1 MHDKHKGVLRP
12 FQRRFIAQATRP
24 GIDTAAL
31 SMPRGNGKSWLA
43 AYLLTRILLPGD
55 KLFRSGTESVLLAGS
70 VEQARIVFRFV
81 RSWLEPFQQHR
92 FVDSVQR
99 IGITHRD
106 TNTKL
111 RVISSSAKTAMGLVG
126 CPWAVADEPG
136 SWEVRGGELMFDAIQ
151 TAQGKPGSPL
161 KALYIGTLAP
171 ARDGWWHDLIDDGT
185 YGSTYVQ
192 SLQGDRETWD
202 KWSTIRKANPLS
214 NIDAGFR
221 KKLIEERDAA
231 RRDERLKARFLS
243 YRLNLPTADQ
253 SEVLL
258 TVEDWNLVT
267 SRPVPEREGRP
278 VVGIDLGHARAW
290 SAAVGIGP
298 NGRTEAVAVAPGIP
312 SIEDQEKRDR
322 VPSGTYR
329 NLIDAGVLETADGLR
344 VPKVDQLI
352 DLMVS
357 KWGKPRVAILDRFR
371 QSELQDAV
379 KGAFPILT
387 RVTRWSEASEDIRA
401 LRKMAQDGPLT
412 VERSSRLLLAASLAA
427 AVVKNDDQGNTR
439 LVKRDRDNTARDDV
453 AVALTLA
460 AGGLSRMPKPRGPR
474 RSMVVGA

>member
-1 MHDKHKGVLRP
+1 MHHKEVLRP
-12 FQRRFIAQATRP
+12 FQRRFIAQATRSDT
-24 GIDTAAL
+24 DTAAL

-43 AYLLTRILLPGD
+43 AFILTRVLLPGD
-55 KLFRSGTESVLLAGS
+55 PLFRSGTESVLLAGS
-70 VEQARIVFRFV
+70 VEQARIVFRFI
-81 RSWLEPFQQHR
+81 RGWLEPTQQYR

-136 SWEVRGGELMFDAIQ
+136 SWEVRGGELMHDAIQ

-171 ARDGWWHDLIDDGT
+171 ARGGWWHDMIDDGT
-185 YGSTYVQ
+185 YGSTYAQ
-192 SLQGDRETWD
+192 SLQGDRKTWD
-202 KWSTIRKANPLS
+202 QWQTIRKANPLC

-221 KKLIEERDAA
+221 KKLLEERDAA

-258 TVEDWNLVT
+258 TVEDWDIVT

-312 SIEDQEKRDR
+312 SIENQEKRDR
-322 VPSGTYR
+322 VPTGTYR
-329 NLIDAGVLETADGLR
+329 NLIDAGVLETAVGLR

-352 DLMVS
+352 DLMVK

-379 KGAFPILT
+379 KGAFPIQT

-401 LRKMAQDGPLT
+401 LRKMAQDGPLS
-412 VERSSRLLLAASLAA
+412 VEPSSRLLLAASLAA

-453 AVALTLA
+453 AVALTLG